1 MRKSITQLL
10 RLMPIVLF
18 TIGSASTEMRAAS
31 SMPVTYYVDLATG
44 SDAGA
49 GTSQSSPW
57 STLTKVNAARF
68 KPGDRILFKSGSV
81 WQGQLVVKSSGSE
94 GAPIVIDRYG
104 EGPMPRIE
112 GAGQV
117 EDVVRLYNVQQVEVR
132 NLELTNPGAQPAVR
146 RGVHIFLDN
155 FGTARHI
162 VVSGLYIHDVNGT
175 NGVEHSHKDNGGIV
189 FRTVGNQV
197 PSRFDGL
204 IIERNIVWKVDRS
217 AIVAESYHAMRS
229 HWFPSVNVIIRDNY
243 VEDIGGDGIVPWATD
258 GVLVEHNIA
267 RNCNRRAGSYNAGI
281 WPWSTD
287 NSLFQLN
294 EASFTRTTLDG
305 EGFDS
310 DYNSRNT
317 LFQFN
322 YSHDNEG
329 GFMLICTPG
338 QRDLQENLG
347 NSGTL
352 IRYNI
357 SRNDRTRIFHLAG
370 AAENT
375 TIHDNAIYV
384 GPGIDVQMLAV
395 TNWEGWADRAVFR
408 DNIFYV
414 EGTAHYGHEVS
425 RKDGMYAITS
435 GWGPAKAIIFE
446 GNRYIGRHVDRPE
459 DLKGVA
465 EESGKM
471 PKMDWNGPQFDPA
484 KPDNFGRF
492 LPKHREWILRLF
504 EQQFGKPVRLGR

>member
-1 MRKSITQLL
+1 MPKSISQVLCPILL
-10 RLMPIVLF
+10 AYLM
-18 TIGSASTEMRAAS
+18 IGVGSVMSE
-31 SMPVTYYVDLATG
+31 TYYVDSVKG
-44 SDAGA
+44 NDADA
-49 GTSQSSPW
+49 GTSQSLPW
-57 STLTKVNAARF
+57 RTLTKVIAAHFR
-68 KPGDRILFKSGSV
+68 PGDHILFKSGSV
-81 WQGQLVVKSSGSE
+81 WRGQLKVKDSGSD
-94 GAPIVIDRYG
+94 GDPIVFDRYG
-104 EGPMPRIE
+104 EGPMPRFD

-117 EDVVRLYNVQQVEVR
+117 DDVVRIYNVQQVEVR
-132 NLELTNPGAQPAVR
+132 HLELTNHGAEPAVR

-162 VVSGLYIHDVNGT
+162 VISGLYIHDVNGT

-189 FRTVGNQV
+189 FRTVGNRV

-204 IIERNIVWKVDRS
+204 IIEGNIVWKVDRS
-217 AIVAESYHAMRS
+217 AIVAESYHATRS
-229 HWFPSVNVIIRDNY
+229 HWFPSVNVVIHDNY

-267 RNCNRRAGSYNAGI
+267 SNCNRRAGSYNAGI

-317 LFQFN
+317 LFQYN

-338 QRDLQENLG
+338 QRDPQENLG

-357 SRNDRTRIFHLAG
+357 SHNDRTRIFHLGG

-375 TIHDNAIYV
+375 TVHDNAIYV
-384 GPGIDVQMLAV
+384 GPGMDVQMLAV
-395 TNWEGWADRAVFR
+395 TDWEGWADNVIFR

-414 EGTAHYGHEVS
+414 EGTARYGHEVS
-425 RKDGMYAITS
+425 RKDGIYTITP
-435 GWGPAKAIIFE
+435 GWGPAKGIVFE
-446 GNRYIGRHVDRPE
+446 GNRYIGHHIDRPV
-459 DLKGVA
+459 DLKGIA
-465 EESGKM
+465 EELGKK
-471 PKMDWNGPQFDPA
+471 PQLDWNEPQFDPA
-484 KPDNFGRF
+484 KPDDFGTF
-492 LPKHREWILRLF
+492 LPKHREWMLRLF
-504 EQQFGKPVRLGR
+504 EQQFGRPAKLGR

>member
-1 MRKSITQLL
+1 MPKSIVRVLCPILL
-10 RLMPIVLF
+10 AYFMMGV
-18 TIGSASTEMRAAS
+18 GSVMSE
-31 SMPVTYYVDLATG
+31 TYYVDSAGGNDTG
-44 SDAGA
+44 T

-57 STLTKVNAARF
+57 GSLAKVNASRF
-68 KPGDRILFKSGSV
+68 KPGDRILFKSGSA
-81 WQGQLVVKSSGSE
+81 WQGQLIVRSPGSE

-104 EGPMPRIE
+104 EGAMPLID
-112 GAGQV
+112 GGGKV
-117 EDVVRLYNVQQVEVR
+117 EDVICLYNVQQVEVR
-132 NLELTNPGAQPAVR
+132 HLELTNHGAQPEVR

-155 FGTARHI
+155 FGTAKHI
-162 VVSGLYIHDVNGT
+162 VISGLFIHDVNGT

-189 FRTVGNQV
+189 FRTVGNRV

-204 IIERNIVWKVDRS
+204 VIEGNIVWKVDRS

-229 HWFPSVNVIIRDNY
+229 HWFPSTNVIIRDNY
-243 VEDIGGDGIVPWATD
+243 VENIGGDGIVPWATD
-258 GVLVEHNIA
+258 SVLVEHNIA

-317 LFQFN
+317 LFQYN

-338 QRDLQENLG
+338 DPTKEDGPGHIG
-347 NSGTL
+347 NIGTL

-375 TIHDNAIYV
+375 TVHDNAVYV
-384 GPGIDVQMLAV
+384 GSGLDVQMLAV

-408 DNIFYV
+408 DNFFYV

-425 RKDGMYAITS
+425 RKDGVYTIS
-435 GWGPAKAIIFE
+435 PGWGPAKAIVFE
-446 GNRYIGRHVDRPE
+446 GNRYVGQHIDRPE
-459 DLKGVA
+459 DPKGSV
-465 EESGKM
+465 EELGEM
-471 PKMDWNGPQFDPA
+471 PRLDWDEPQFDPA
-484 KPDNFGRF
+484 NPDGFSTFLSKHRDWMLKLFESQFGR
-492 LPKHREWILRLF
+492 
-504 EQQFGKPVRLGR
+504 PVRLGR